1 MRKTHMREGKSSR
14 QGPSVRKKVR
24 RAFSEDGSTLIETS
38 IVLVV
43 LLTIIFGIMEFG
55 RFMYVYHF
63 TSEVA
68 REATRY
74 AIVRGATWSTACA
87 SPQSLECYAS
97 AANVAAYVQT
107 LTPTSITSA
116 TWSSTCGTAN
126 VPVVCT
132 TWPGTGLTG
141 AAATCSGVNT
151 TTGFADNPGCL
162 VQVQVSLPFQ
172 FYLPFMP
179 NATYTLQSTSEM
191 VISQ

>member
-1 MRKTHMREGKSSR
+1 MREGKSSR
-14 QGPSVRKKVR
+14 QEPSVRKKVS
-24 RAFSEDGSTLIETS
+24 RAFDEEGSTLIETS
-38 IVLVV
+38 FVLIV

-63 TSEVA
+63 ASEVA

-74 AIVRGATWSTACA
+74 AVVRGATWSTACA

-97 AANVAAYVQT
+97 ATNVSAYVQT

-132 TWPGTGLTG
+132 TWPGTLSG
-141 AAATCSGVNT
+141 AATTCPGASP
-151 TTGFADNPGCL
+151 TTGIADSPGCL
-162 VQVQVSLPFQ
+162 VEVQVSLPFQ

-179 NATYTLQSTSEM
+179 NATYTIQSTSEM